1 LLLSYD
7 HDIAPNYADLNARLR
22 HVRLK
27 DRKAHFPTSFHFK
40 RLGFHFSQLVDGGYS
55 GKAAFPPG
63 SQIRTTFTGQ
73 LSMNISNEKFL
84 RKLLGASIN
93 GIYIYDLKLGR
104 NVYVNDQYTRITGY
118 ELEDINAMT
127 GLQFF
132 ELFHPEDRPRVSEH
146 FENISR
152 GVETPEI
159 EYRFKIKEGG
169 WIWCL
174 SRDQIFD
181 RSEDGSVW
189 QIIGSFFEISKLKRT
204 EDALRKSE
212 ALYRAVVENFPEG
225 AIYVFD
231 QDLRFRVA
239 DGMAMESLGF
249 TREGLEGKIIQ
260 EAVDKQTCS
269 SLEKRYPRV
278 LAGESLHYETEL
290 KGRVFSSDYVPIRD
304 ENGNVTAGM
313 VVNKDITDR
322 KRAEQ
327 ALHSALAE
335 AEESRRMLEALMAY
349 APVGITIAN
358 ADGTIRLVSDFGER
372 MTKRP
377 RESLSQEPL
386 GPHAKIWGIYLPDG
400 QTLAG
405 EEDLPLL
412 RAVKYGEMTQN
423 KELCFKTSEGNLI
436 PILASAGPIHESGSG
451 TAGGVIV
458 WIDITARKKA
468 EMQLKELNENLECQ
482 VAERTE
488 IAEKRAYQLQQLALE
503 LSMAEDRQRQQ
514 IAQVLHDDLQQYLAA
529 LRFQLQVYLTGKAD
543 DKREQKL
550 IQLVDESI
558 QKCRS
563 LSYELSPPVLHQNG
577 LLAALNWLVSDMQ
590 ERHGFYVEFISQPK
604 AEPDS
609 PELASMLFRSVR
621 ELLFNIVKH
630 SGVNSAIVEVGIVD
644 HRIRISVKDEGKGF
658 DPVATEAKDGVISG
672 FGLFTIKE
680 RVMFMGGRFDI
691 ESAPGKGCSVILEIP
706 KKIQQK
712 KFSEQFESGAIN
724 RQQTPVGQIQSSK
737 VRILLADDHAVMR
750 QGLSNILNEKEDF
763 EIVGEAVNGREA
775 VRLAK
780 ELNPDIILMD
790 VSMPEMDGIEATMH
804 ISKVLS
810 HTRIIGL
817 SMHDDDETRDRM
829 INAGASAYMYKA
841 SQAEELI
848 EVIRGS
854 LR

>member
-1 LLLSYD
+1 
-7 HDIAPNYADLNARLR
+7 
-22 HVRLK
+22 
-27 DRKAHFPTSFHFK
+27 
-40 RLGFHFSQLVDGGYS
+40 
-55 GKAAFPPG
+55 
-63 SQIRTTFTGQ
+63 
-73 LSMNISNEKFL
+73 MNISSEKFFH
-84 RKLLGASIN
+84 KLIGASIN

-104 NVYVNDQYTRITGY
+104 NVYVNEQYTRITGY
-118 ELEDINAMT
+118 NLEDITAMT

-152 GVETPEI
+152 GVETAEL
-159 EYRFKIKEGG
+159 EYRFKKKEGG

-174 SRDQIFD
+174 SRDRIFD
-181 RSEDGSVW
+181 RSEDGSIR
-189 QIIGSFFEISKLKRT
+189 QFIGSFIEITKLKKT
-204 EDALRKSE
+204 ENALRKSE

-231 QDLRFRVA
+231 HDLRFRVA
-239 DGMAMESLGF
+239 DGMAMKSLGF
-249 TREGLEGKIIQ
+249 TRKGLEGKTIR
-260 EAVDKQTCS
+260 EAVDEQTYS
-269 SLEKRYPRV
+269 ILEKRYPRV

-290 KGRVFSSDYVPIRD
+290 KGRVFSSEYLPIRD

-313 VVNKDITDR
+313 VVSKDITDR

-327 ALHSALAE
+327 TLYNALAE

-358 ADGTIRLVSDFGER
+358 ADGTIRLVSDFGEQ

-377 RESLSQEPL
+377 RECLSQEPL

-412 RAVKYGEMTQN
+412 RAVKYGETTQN
-423 KELCFKTSEGNLI
+423 KELCFKTPDGNLT
-436 PILASAGPIHESGSG
+436 PILASAGPIHESASEI
-451 TAGGVIV
+451 AGGVIV

-482 VAERTE
+482 VAQRTA

-503 LSMAEDRQRQQ
+503 LSMAEDRQRQK
-514 IAQVLHDDLQQYLAA
+514 IAQILHDDLQQYLAA
-529 LRFQLQVYLTGKAD
+529 LRFQLQVYLTEKAD

-563 LSYELSPPVLHQNG
+563 LSHELSPPVLHQNG
-577 LLAALNWLVSDMQ
+577 LLAALNWLVSDMR
-590 ERHGFYVEFISQPK
+590 EKHGFYVEFISQPK

-630 SGVNSAIVEVGIVD
+630 SGVNSAIVEAGIVD

-691 ESAPGKGCSVILEIP
+691 ESAPGKGCSVIIEIP
-706 KKIQQK
+706 KKILQK
-712 KFSEQFESGAIN
+712 KYSEQVELGAIN
-724 RQQTPVGQIQSSK
+724 RQQTPECQIQYSK

-750 QGLSNILNEKEDF
+750 QGLSNILKEKEDF

-775 VRLAK
+775 VQLAK

-829 INAGASAYMYKA
+829 INAGASAYIYKA

-848 EVIRGS
+848 KVIRGS